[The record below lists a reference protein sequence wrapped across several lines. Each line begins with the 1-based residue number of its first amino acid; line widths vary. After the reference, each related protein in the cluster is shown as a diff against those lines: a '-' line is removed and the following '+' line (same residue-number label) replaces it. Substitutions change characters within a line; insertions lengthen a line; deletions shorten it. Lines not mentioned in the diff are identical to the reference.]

1 MTGSPEPEKEALQTI
16 VSLAPKPLSTLPSTG
31 RDTVCGFIC
40 RHDRSGSF
48 AAFELTISC
57 PRPAMPAHASTKPA
71 VEMKQTQPLIDLPAV
86 EMPVTK
92 MTIAPPSSHPAP
104 QMQIDDIPTP
114 FYWALLATSAAIL
127 ILQIWN
133 YLS

>member
-16 VSLAPKPLSTLPSTG
+16 VSPAPKPLSTLPSIG
-31 RDTVCGFIC
+31 RDTVG
-40 RHDRSGSF
+40 DSSADTTASGSF

-71 VEMKQTQPLIDLPAV
+71 VEMKQTQPLIDLPEV

-92 MTIAPPSSHPAP
+92 MTIVPPSSDPAP
-104 QMQIDDIPTP
+104 QTQTDDIPTP
-114 FYWALLATSAAIL
+114 FYWALLATSGAIL

>member
-1 MTGSPEPEKEALQTI
+1 MTGSPEPKKETVRII
-16 VSLAPKPLSTLPSTG
+16 VSPRSNSPSPV
-31 RDTVCGFIC
+31 R
-40 RHDRSGSF
+40 
-48 AAFELTISC
+48 A
-57 PRPAMPAHASTKPA
+57 PAMPAHASTKTG

-114 FYWALLATSAAIL
+114 FYWALLATSATIL

>member
-16 VSLAPKPLSTLPSTG
+16 VSPAPKPLSTLPSTG
-31 RDTVCGFIC
+31 RDNAADSSPDTTA
-40 RHDRSGSF
+40 SGSF

-104 QMQIDDIPTP
+104 
-114 FYWALLATSAAIL
+114 
-127 ILQIWN
+127 
-133 YLS
+133 